1 MVGNKIVKTGIGR
14 IRVVFLFRKK
24 WKISRVFSITIKAMT
39 KRVNSRAML
48 IGL

>member
-1 MVGNKIVKTGIGR
+1 MKTGIGK

-24 WKISRVFSITIKAMT
+24 RKISRVFNITIKAMT
-39 KRVNSRAML
+39 KRVNSRAIL